1 MLNSRVVETTSGRS
15 ARKIK
20 LSLMGP
26 AFIAAIGYIDPGNFA
41 TNIQAGAS
49 FGYSLLWVVVWANV
63 MAMLIQLLSAKLGI
77 ATGKNLAEHI
87 RDRFPRPA
95 VWAYWVQA
103 EIIAM
108 ATDLAEFIGAA
119 IGFKLLLGVSL
130 LQGAVLTG
138 IATFLI
144 LMLQK
149 RGQKPLELV
158 IGGLLLFVA
167 AAYIVELAFSQPQL
181 APLLKGMALP
191 DLPNGDAV
199 FLAAGVLG
207 ATIMPHVI
215 YLHSSL
221 TQIGGEHDKA
231 ERYAATKVDVAVA
244 MTIAGFV
251 NLAMMAT
258 AAAAFHFSGHSGI
271 ADLDVAYLTLQ
282 PLLGHAAAT
291 VFGLSL
297 VAAGLS
303 STVVGTL
310 AGAGGDAGVRAF
322 PYSAVAAARG
332 DHAAVVYRHH
342 VGDGCDAH
350 SGAEPGAAQL
360 RHCAGAGAAA
370 GFHRQSGADGGNGQ
384 RPAGAKSGQAD
395 RTGGGGI
402 ERLPVDR
409 QRAVSEN
416 SAGRRCAGP
425 SLLIAVVIAVAA
437 PAIAVMIVMVLF
449 LFLPVVLIVVFVVF
463 TIASFMIVIVFTPVV
478 AIAPAIAVPVVTA
491 TAAVAEITAL
501 MALPPVAIPPIVTI
515 PIAAAVILIADA
527 Q

>member
-1 MLNSRVVETTSGRS
+1 MFIYPLNLSLNPWFLSIAEISITAINALDNYYHLHKITPGLLEVRVQNMLNSRVVETTPRS
-15 ARKIK
+15 SRKIK

-41 TNIQAGAS
+41 TNIQSGAS
-49 FGYSLLWVVVWANV
+49 FGYTLLWVVVWANV

-119 IGFKLLLGVSL
+119 IGFKLLLGVTL
-130 LQGAVLTG
+130 LEGAILTG

-144 LMLQK
+144 LMLQQ
-149 RGQKPLELV
+149 RGQKSLEWV
-158 IGGLLLFVA
+158 IGSLLLFVA
-167 AAYIVELAFSQPQL
+167 LAYMVELVFSQPQL
-181 APLLKGMALP
+181 GPLLTGMALP

-221 TQIGGEHDKA
+221 TQAAGENSKA
-231 ERYAATKVDVAVA
+231 DRYAATKVDVAIA

-258 AAAAFHFSGHSGI
+258 AAAAFHFNGHSGI
-271 ADLDVAYLTLQ
+271 TDLDQAYLTLQ
-282 PLLGHAAAT
+282 PLLGQAAAT
-291 VFGLSL
+291 IFGLSL

-310 AGAGGDAGVRAF
+310 AGQVVMQGFVRFYIPLWVRRVVTMLPSFIVIMLGMDATRILVLSQVLLSFGIALALVPLLSF
-322 PYSAVAAARG
+322 T
-332 DHAAVVYRHH
+332 
-342 VGDGCDAH
+342 
-350 SGAEPGAAQL
+350 
-360 RHCAGAGAAA
+360 
-370 GFHRQSGADGGNGQ
+370 GNRELMGEMVN
-384 RPAGAKSGQAD
+384 S
-395 RTGGGGI
+395 RTIQTIGK
-402 ERLPVDR
+402 
-409 QRAVSEN
+409 
-416 SAGRRCAGP
+416 
-425 SLLIAVVIAVAA
+425 
-437 PAIAVMIVMVLF
+437 
-449 LFLPVVLIVVFVVF
+449 LIVVVVVGLNGYLLV
-463 TIASFMIVIVFTPVV
+463 SS
-478 AIAPAIAVPVVTA
+478 
-491 TAAVAEITAL
+491 L
-501 MALPPVAIPPIVTI
+501 L
-515 PIAAAVILIADA
+515 
-527 Q
+527 

>member
-1 MLNSRVVETTSGRS
+1 MLNSRVVDTPPRTSR
-15 ARKIK
+15 RIK

-49 FGYSLLWVVVWANV
+49 FGYTLLWVVVWANF

-119 IGFKLLLGVSL
+119 IGFKLLLGVTL
-130 LQGAVLTG
+130 LEGAVLTG

-167 AAYIVELAFSQPQL
+167 AAYIVELVFSRPEIAAL
-181 APLLKGMALP
+181 GRGMLIP
-191 DLPNGDAV
+191 DLPNRDAV

-221 TQIGGEHDKA
+221 TQTAGENSKA
-231 ERYAATKVDVAVA
+231 DRYASTKLDVAIA

-258 AAAAFHFSGHSGI
+258 ATAAFHFNGYGSI
-271 ADLDVAYLTLQ
+271 AEIEQAYLTLQ
-282 PLLGHAAAT
+282 PLLGNAAAT
-291 VFGLSL
+291 IFGLSL

-310 AGAGGDAGVRAF
+310 AGQVVMQGFVRFYIPIWVRRTVTMLPSFIVILMGMDATRILVMSQVLLSFGIALALVPLLAFTGNKELMGDMV
-322 PYSAVAAARG
+322 
-332 DHAAVVYRHH
+332 
-342 VGDGCDAH
+342 
-350 SGAEPGAAQL
+350 
-360 RHCAGAGAAA
+360 
-370 GFHRQSGADGGNGQ
+370 
-384 RPAGAKSGQAD
+384 
-395 RTGGGGI
+395 
-402 ERLPVDR
+402 
-409 QRAVSEN
+409 N
-416 SAGRRCAGP
+416 SK
-425 SLLIAVVIAVAA
+425 LIQILGKLIVLVVIGLNAYLLVS
-437 PAIAVMIVMVLF
+437 
-449 LFLPVVLIVVFVVF
+449 LI
-463 TIASFMIVIVFTPVV
+463 
-478 AIAPAIAVPVVTA
+478 
-491 TAAVAEITAL
+491 
-501 MALPPVAIPPIVTI
+501 
-515 PIAAAVILIADA
+515 
-527 Q
+527 

>member
-1 MLNSRVVETTSGRS
+1 MLNSRVVETTPGSS
-15 ARKIK
+15 RKIK

-41 TNIQAGAS
+41 TNIQSGAS
-49 FGYSLLWVVVWANV
+49 FGYTLLWVVVWANV

-119 IGFKLLLGVSL
+119 IGFKLLLGVTL
-130 LQGAVLTG
+130 LEGAILTG

-149 RGQKPLELV
+149 RGQKPLEWV
-158 IGGLLLFVA
+158 IGSLLLFVA
-167 AAYIVELAFSQPQL
+167 LAYMVELVFSQPQL
-181 APLLKGMALP
+181 GPLLKGMALP

-221 TQIGGEHDKA
+221 TQAAGENSKA
-231 ERYAATKVDVAVA
+231 ERYAATKVDVAIA

-258 AAAAFHFSGHSGI
+258 AAAAFHFNGHSGI
-271 ADLDVAYLTLQ
+271 TDLDQAYLTLQ
-282 PLLGHAAAT
+282 PLLGQAAAT
-291 VFGLSL
+291 IFGLSL

-310 AGAGGDAGVRAF
+310 AGQVVMQGFVRFYIPLWVRRVVTMLPSFIVIMLGMDATRILVLSQVLLSFGIALALVPLLSF
-322 PYSAVAAARG
+322 T
-332 DHAAVVYRHH
+332 
-342 VGDGCDAH
+342 
-350 SGAEPGAAQL
+350 
-360 RHCAGAGAAA
+360 
-370 GFHRQSGADGGNGQ
+370 GNRELMGEMVN
-384 RPAGAKSGQAD
+384 S
-395 RTGGGGI
+395 RTIQTMGK
-402 ERLPVDR
+402 
-409 QRAVSEN
+409 
-416 SAGRRCAGP
+416 
-425 SLLIAVVIAVAA
+425 
-437 PAIAVMIVMVLF
+437 
-449 LFLPVVLIVVFVVF
+449 LIVVVVVGLNGYLLV
-463 TIASFMIVIVFTPVV
+463 SS
-478 AIAPAIAVPVVTA
+478 
-491 TAAVAEITAL
+491 L
-501 MALPPVAIPPIVTI
+501 L
-515 PIAAAVILIADA
+515 
-527 Q
+527 

>member
-1 MLNSRVVETTSGRS
+1 MLNSRAVDTSRRTS
-15 ARKIK
+15 RRIK

-49 FGYSLLWVVVWANV
+49 FGYTLLWVVVWANI

-119 IGFKLLLGVSL
+119 IGFKLLLGVTL
-130 LQGAVLTG
+130 LEGAVLTG

-144 LMLQK
+144 LILQK

-158 IGGLLLFVA
+158 IAGLLIFVA
-167 AAYIVELAFSQPQL
+167 AAYIVELIFSQPEL
-181 APLLKGMALP
+181 AALGRGMLVP
-191 DLPNGDAV
+191 ELPNRDAV

-221 TQIGGEHDKA
+221 TQTAGDDSKTS
-231 ERYAATKVDVAVA
+231 RYAATKLDVAIA

-258 AAAAFHFSGHSGI
+258 AAAAFHFNGYGSI
-271 ADLDVAYLTLQ
+271 AEIEQAYLTLQ
-282 PLLGHAAAT
+282 PLLGNAAAT
-291 VFGLSL
+291 IFGLSL

-310 AGAGGDAGVRAF
+310 AGQVVMQGFVRFYIPIWVRRTVTMLPSFIVILAGMDATRILVMSQVLLSFGIALALVPLLAF
-322 PYSAVAAARG
+322 TGNKELMGEMVNSKLIQVLG
-332 DHAAVVYRHH
+332 KMIVLVV
-342 VGDGCDAH
+342 VGLNAY
-350 SGAEPGAAQL
+350 L
-360 RHCAGAGAAA
+360 L
-370 GFHRQSGADGGNGQ
+370 
-384 RPAGAKSGQAD
+384 
-395 RTGGGGI
+395 I
-402 ERLPVDR
+402 
-409 QRAVSEN
+409 
-416 SAGRRCAGP
+416 
-425 SLLIAVVIAVAA
+425 SLL
-437 PAIAVMIVMVLF
+437 
-449 LFLPVVLIVVFVVF
+449 
-463 TIASFMIVIVFTPVV
+463 
-478 AIAPAIAVPVVTA
+478 
-491 TAAVAEITAL
+491 
-501 MALPPVAIPPIVTI
+501 
-515 PIAAAVILIADA
+515 
-527 Q
+527 

>member
-1 MLNSRVVETTSGRS
+1 MPGSRVIETASRTS
-15 ARKIK
+15 RKLK

-41 TNIQAGAS
+41 TNIQSGAAY
-49 FGYSLLWVVVWANV
+49 GYQLLWVVVWANL

-130 LQGAVLTG
+130 LEGAILTG

-144 LMLQK
+144 LALQQ
-149 RGQKPLELV
+149 RGQKPLEMI

-167 AAYIVELAFSQPQL
+167 AAYIVELIFSRPEMASLVRGMAVPQL
-181 APLLKGMALP
+181 PTS
-191 DLPNGDAV
+191 DAV
-199 FLAAGVLG
+199 LLAAGVLG

-221 TQIGGEHDKA
+221 TQQGEDHTRA
-231 ERYAATKVDVAVA
+231 ERYAATKIDVAVA

-258 AAAAFHFSGHSGI
+258 AAAAFHFSGNQDI
-271 ADLDVAYLTLQ
+271 ADLERAYLTLD
-282 PLLGHAAAT
+282 PLLGKAAAT
-291 VFGLSL
+291 IFGLSL

-310 AGAGGDAGVRAF
+310 AGQVVMQGFIRFHIPLWVRRTVTMLPSFIVIMSGMEPTRVLVLSQVLLSFGIALALVPLLAFTGNRALMGGMVNGRWV
-322 PYSAVAAARG
+322 
-332 DHAAVVYRHH
+332 
-342 VGDGCDAH
+342 
-350 SGAEPGAAQL
+350 QNT
-360 RHCAGAGAAA
+360 
-370 GFHRQSGADGGNGQ
+370 GN
-384 RPAGAKSGQAD
+384 
-395 RTGGGGI
+395 
-402 ERLPVDR
+402 
-409 QRAVSEN
+409 
-416 SAGRRCAGP
+416 
-425 SLLIAVVIAVAA
+425 VI
-437 PAIAVMIVMVLF
+437 
-449 LFLPVVLIVVFVVF
+449 VFVVVSLNAYLLVSTF
-463 TIASFMIVIVFTPVV
+463 FLS
-478 AIAPAIAVPVVTA
+478 
-491 TAAVAEITAL
+491 
-501 MALPPVAIPPIVTI
+501 
-515 PIAAAVILIADA
+515 
-527 Q
+527 

>member
-1 MLNSRVVETTSGRS
+1 MLNSRAVDTSRRTS
-15 ARKIK
+15 RRIK

-49 FGYSLLWVVVWANV
+49 FGYTLLWVVVWANI

-119 IGFKLLLGVSL
+119 IGFKLLLGVTL
-130 LQGAVLTG
+130 LEGAVLTG

-158 IGGLLLFVA
+158 IAGLLIFVA
-167 AAYIVELAFSQPQL
+167 AAYIVELIFSQPEL
-181 APLLKGMALP
+181 AALGRGMLVP
-191 DLPNGDAV
+191 DLPNRDAV

-221 TQIGGEHDKA
+221 TQTAGEDSKA
-231 ERYAATKVDVAVA
+231 SRYAATKLDVAIA

-258 AAAAFHFSGHSGI
+258 AAAAFHFNGYGSI
-271 ADLDVAYLTLQ
+271 AEIEQAYLTLQ
-282 PLLGHAAAT
+282 PLLGNAAAT
-291 VFGLSL
+291 IFGLSL

-310 AGAGGDAGVRAF
+310 AGQVVMQGFVRFYIPIWVRRTVTMLPSFIVILAGMDATRILVMSQVLLSFGIALALVPLLAF
-322 PYSAVAAARG
+322 TGNKELMGEMVNSKLIQVLG
-332 DHAAVVYRHH
+332 KIIVLVV
-342 VGDGCDAH
+342 VGLNAY
-350 SGAEPGAAQL
+350 L
-360 RHCAGAGAAA
+360 L
-370 GFHRQSGADGGNGQ
+370 
-384 RPAGAKSGQAD
+384 
-395 RTGGGGI
+395 I
-402 ERLPVDR
+402 
-409 QRAVSEN
+409 
-416 SAGRRCAGP
+416 
-425 SLLIAVVIAVAA
+425 SLL
-437 PAIAVMIVMVLF
+437 
-449 LFLPVVLIVVFVVF
+449 
-463 TIASFMIVIVFTPVV
+463 
-478 AIAPAIAVPVVTA
+478 
-491 TAAVAEITAL
+491 
-501 MALPPVAIPPIVTI
+501 
-515 PIAAAVILIADA
+515 
-527 Q
+527 